1 MKTLLIIALS
11 FSLSLFMPVK
21 AIAGEK
27 MGNEQLVKEIT
38 ELVKN
43 EYPKFIHADPQ
54 EVTVHFQINA
64 KNELVIFDTTGKDED
79 TCDKVKE
86 VLNFKQIKFDQATPM
101 KPYVVQIRFTK

>member
-1 MKTLLIIALS
+1 MKSFMIIALS
-11 FSLSLFMPVK
+11 FSLYLFTPGNVS
-21 AIAGEK
+21 AGEK
-27 MGNEQLVKEIT
+27 IGNEQLVKEIT

-43 EYPKFIHADPQ
+43 EYPKFLHAEPQ

-86 VLNFKQIKFDQATPM
+86 VLNFKQVKYDQATPL